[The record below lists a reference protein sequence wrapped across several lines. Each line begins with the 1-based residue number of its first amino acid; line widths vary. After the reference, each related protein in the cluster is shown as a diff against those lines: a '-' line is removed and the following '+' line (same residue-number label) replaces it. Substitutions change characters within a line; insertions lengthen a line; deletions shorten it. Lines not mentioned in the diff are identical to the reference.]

1 MRKIDKLLRASD
13 DVRLPAQD
21 TYVLAVNKTFYLLQ
35 TVVAW
40 GVAVVLFLSAGGGEA
55 AGGWDTYYWI
65 LCAVMALYGLAAL
78 YCAFTRKATFDNE
91 RITIPG
97 FYPFM
102 TEKLAWDDIDRAEL
116 TGVIT
121 YRSYIALIFKKI
133 FASFFA
139 HTELHVTRRSAPGV
153 AAANFPVLERVAD
166 RKTAL
171 RIIRDKLG
179 KRFTVYEGKY

>member
-1 MRKIDKLLRASD
+1 MGKIDKLLRASD

-55 AGGWDTYYWI
+55 AGGWNTYYWI

-97 FYPFM
+97 FYP
-102 TEKLAWDDIDRAEL
+102 
-116 TGVIT
+116 
-121 YRSYIALIFKKI
+121 S
-133 FASFFA
+133 
-139 HTELHVTRRSAPGV
+139 
-153 AAANFPVLERVAD
+153 
-166 RKTAL
+166 
-171 RIIRDKLG
+171 
-179 KRFTVYEGKY
+179 